1 MNGYGMLLRIIVLI
15 SFTIFFINCSSP
27 TESKFNPPS
36 DHTVSKN
43 GVKHK
48 NGLSSPIAN
57 CISCHGSDLR
67 GGESGVSCYECH
79 GKKW

>member
-1 MNGYGMLLRIIVLI
+1 MMKSLLVLFSALLI
-15 SFTIFFINCSSP
+15 TCSSP
-27 TESKFNPPS
+27 SESKYDPPA
-36 DHTVSKN
+36 DHTRSKD
-43 GVKHK
+43 GAMHK
-48 NGLSSPIAN
+48 PGLSDPIEN